1 MLLNIDFFFDGKMA
15 YLTVLLYKIEAFF
28 ILGSPKILLIMIQ
41 SFSNWFNPC
50 ANKSIFVLAAVK
62 LCG

>member
-28 ILGSPKILLIMIQ
+28 ILGSPKIH
-41 SFSNWFNPC
+41 N
-50 ANKSIFVLAAVK
+50 
-62 LCG
+62 